1 MIESH
6 TSLIVL
12 NIEIEQKENSSRPL
26 SLKAIETKMW
36 IKFSLYWDIDKAL
49 KLNKEV
55 PSAVQLILWDI
66 ADIVQ
71 NSAKINAPYDSWNLQ
86 WSITTQRE
94 RIKQWIVVVWSPVA
108 YARRREFENYKNP
121 HRKFYL
127 QRWYTENI
135 AEIDRIIKNDLSQEL
150 K

>member
-1 MIESH
+1 
-6 TSLIVL
+6 
-12 NIEIEQKENSSRPL
+12 
-26 SLKAIETKMW
+26 MW
-36 IKFSLYWDIDKAL
+36 IKFSLYWDIDKA
-49 KLNKEV
+49 KRISKEV

-71 NSAKINAPYDSWNLQ
+71 NSAKINAPYQTWNLR

-108 YARRREFENYKNP
+108 YARRREFENRKNP
-121 HRKFYL
+121 QRRFYL

-135 AEIDRIIKNDLSQEL
+135 SQINAIIKNDLSNEL